1 VVIARDVS
9 RLTLAYNLRGMS
21 SASERP
27 TGAPGRLKLLTQ
39 NGYPEAREQIALDH
53 RARRRAQ
60 GGETSIYTLIAAGHE
75 LVRASY
81 RAVLESDDLIEVIA
95 EAANSQQALTLACD
109 KSPDVALLDLALPGI
124 DDPDA
129 TAVIVSQL
137 AFARVAVMLI
147 VPDENDDRVVS
158 ALRAGAVGVL
168 ARDAETNELIRAV
181 KLLARGDALLPAG
194 LVRRLLAEL
203 PPPSGQHEPL
213 PEELDELT
221 DREREVLALVGT
233 GLNNGEIAARLVISP
248 ATAKTHVSR
257 VMVKLRA
264 RDRAQLVVLAY
275 ETGLVL
281 ARARTS

>member
-1 VVIARDVS
+1 
-9 RLTLAYNLRGMS
+9 MS

-53 RARRRAQ
+53 HARRRAQ

-81 RAVLESDDLIEVIA
+81 RAVLESDDLIEVTA

-129 TAVIVSQL
+129 TAGIVSQL

>member
-1 VVIARDVS
+1 
-9 RLTLAYNLRGMS
+9 MS

-81 RAVLESDDLIEVIA
+81 RAVLESDDLIEVTA